1 MLEAVVLV
9 ATTLLLLAAARFFYL
24 ASTLSRATARQNKRT
39 SSCKT
44 LVILGSGGHTAEM
57 LRLLS
62 GMNLKN
68 YSPRVYVLAGTDKM
82 SREKIERF
90 EKENNLE
97 ADVRRIPRAR
107 EVHQSYVTSVLSTL
121 LALVYSVPLVCR
133 AWPDLVLCNGPGTCI
148 PVCFS
153 AYLLRFLGLK
163 EIALVYIESVCR
175 VEHLSL
181 SGKLLYY
188 VADRLLVQWPQLQ
201 KRYPRAHYIGRIV

>member
-1 MLEAVVLV
+1 MLV

-24 ASTLSRATARQNKRT
+24 ASTLSRATARPNKRT
-39 SSCKT
+39 SPCKT

-82 SREKIERF
+82 SREKIGRF
-90 EKENNLE
+90 EKEGDLE
-97 ADVRRIPRAR
+97 ADVREIPRAR
-107 EVHQSYVTSVLSTL
+107 EVRQSYVTSVLSTL
-121 LALVYSVPLVCR
+121 LALVYSFPLICR
-133 AWPDLVLCNGPGTCI
+133 TWPDLVLCNGPGTCI
-148 PVCFS
+148 PICFS

-163 EIALVYIESVCR
+163 EIVLVYVESLCR

-201 KRYPRAHYIGRIV
+201 KKYPRTHYIGKIV